1 MQKYQGLAQVERRIN
16 LPEKAALI
24 VATGLGAGYFP
35 KAPGTAGSLV
45 GIPVGWLLGLCSP
58 PVSLA
63 ILLLLTCIGVAS
75 ATITEDIVGEKDPGI
90 VVIDEIIGMAVSMWN
105 LQFHWSSALVLFF
118 LFRLFDI
125 WKPFPV
131 KQIENTFRGGLGIVM
146 DDVMAG
152 IFTNVFFRLGSLLL
166 K

>member
-1 MQKYQGLAQVERRIN
+1 M
-16 LPEKAALI
+16 
-24 VATGLGAGYFP
+24 
-35 KAPGTAGSLV
+35 
-45 GIPVGWLLGLCSP
+45 GIPIGWILGLCSP
-58 PVSLA
+58 LVSFV
-63 ILLLLTCIGVAS
+63 ILFLLTCIGVVS
-75 ATITEDIVGEKDPGI
+75 AGIAEEVIGEKDPGI

-105 LQFHWSSALVLFF
+105 LQFNWSSALVLFF

-131 KQIENTFRGGLGIVM
+131 KQIENTFRGGFGIVM

-152 IFTNVFFRLGSLLL
+152 IFTNLFFRAGSLLL